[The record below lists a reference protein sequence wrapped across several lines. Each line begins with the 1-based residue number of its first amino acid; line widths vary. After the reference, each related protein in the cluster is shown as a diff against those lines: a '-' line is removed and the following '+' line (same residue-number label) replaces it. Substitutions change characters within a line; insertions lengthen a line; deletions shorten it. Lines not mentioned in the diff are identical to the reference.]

1 MRAALDTVM
10 NSKDSRFERLMY
22 IHDTFS
28 FLIQM
33 KTLMV
38 MNDTQDEGAWAS
50 DLQTK
55 CINFAKVY
63 SGDVGGN
70 CLAREIQDCQVL
82 IQKYASSVDL
92 TLPGVLQFIVSYGG
106 NDVFPNLRIGLQ
118 LLLTISTSVAGC
130 ERSFSKMKLILICLR
145 STMTE
150 KRHTNLAL
158 LSIEFSET
166 LQHVDFSN
174 VIDAFASVKSRSF
187 ILDRDVTFGPFSV
200 FLGPA

>member
-1 MRAALDTVM
+1 MRAALDTIM
-10 NSKDSRFERLMY
+10 NSMDSRFERLMY
-22 IHDTFS
+22 IHDTFG

-38 MNDTQDEGAWAS
+38 MNDAQDEGAWAS

-63 SGDVGGN
+63 PGDVDGN
-70 CLAREIQDCQVL
+70 CLAEEIQDCRVL
-82 IQKYASSVDL
+82 IQKHASSVDL
-92 TLPGVLQFIVSYGG
+92 TPLGVLKSIVSYGG

-130 ERSFSKMKLILICLR
+130 ERSFSKMKLILTYLR

-150 KRHTNLAL
+150 KRLTNLAL
-158 LSIEFSET
+158 LSIESET

-174 VIDAFASVKSRSF
+174 VIDAFASVKSRRV
-187 ILDRDVTFGPFSV
+187 L
-200 FLGPA
+200 L